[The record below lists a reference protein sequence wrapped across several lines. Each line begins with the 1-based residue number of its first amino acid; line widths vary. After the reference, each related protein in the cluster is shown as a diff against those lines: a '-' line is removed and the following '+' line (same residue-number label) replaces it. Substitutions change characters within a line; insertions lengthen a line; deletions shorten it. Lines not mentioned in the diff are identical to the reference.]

1 MSVSYELTADVRS
14 DLGKGASRRLR
25 HTNKVPAVLYGA
37 HKEPTYLM
45 MNHDDVVKRLEHE
58 SFYSHILLLTVNGKV
73 ERAVLKDLQRHP
85 SKPRVM
91 HVDFQRI
98 SETEKLHMH
107 VPLHFTNA
115 ETAPGVKKSGG
126 IVSHLLIDVEIAC
139 LPKDLPEF
147 IEVDL
152 AHLELGHAVHLS
164 DIKLPE
170 GVQLTALLHGDDQ
183 PVASIHLPR
192 AAIEVSAAAPVA
204 PVTEVEHGAAP
215 DAQAE
220 AKPKPK
226 AKK

>member
-1 MSVSYELTADVRS
+1 MSVNFELAADVRS

-37 HKEPTYLM
+37 HKEPAYLLL
-45 MNHDDVVKRLEHE
+45 NHDDVVKRLEHE
-58 SFYSHILLLTVNGKV
+58 SFYSHILTLKVNGKS

-91 HVDFQRI
+91 HMDFQRV
-98 SETEKLHMH
+98 SETEKLRMH
-107 VPLHFTNA
+107 VPLHFINA
-115 ETAPGVKKSGG
+115 DTAPGVKQSGG
-126 IVSHLLIDVEIAC
+126 IVSHVLIDVEIIC

-147 IEVDL
+147 VEVDL

-164 DIKLPE
+164 DLKLPA
-170 GVQLTALLHGDDQ
+170 GVQLTALLHDDDQ

-192 AAIEVSAAAPVA
+192 AAIEESAAAPVA
-204 PVTEVEHGAAP
+204 PVTEVEHGVEAAP
-215 DAQAE
+215 EPD
-220 AKPKPK
+220 

>member
-37 HKEPTYLM
+37 HKEPTYLLL
-45 MNHDDVVKRLEHE
+45 NHDDVVKRLEHE
-58 SFYSHILLLTVNGKV
+58 TFYSHILTLTVNGQS

-91 HVDFQRI
+91 HMDFQRI
-98 SETEKLHMH
+98 SETEKLRMH
-107 VPLHFTNA
+107 VPLHFIHA
-115 ETAPGVKKSGG
+115 DIAPGVKKSGG
-126 IVSHLLIDVEIAC
+126 IVSHLLIDIEILC

-147 IEVDL
+147 VEVDL

-164 DIKLPE
+164 DLKLPA
-170 GVQLTALLHGDDQ
+170 GVQITALMHDDDQ

-192 AAIEVSAAAPVA
+192 AAIEEANAAPIA
-204 PVTEVEHGAAP
+204 PVTEVEHGATP
-215 DAQAE
+215 E
-220 AKPKPK
+220 TAKPK
-226 AKK
+226 

>member
-1 MSVSYELTADVRS
+1 MNVSFELTADVRS

-37 HKEPTYLM
+37 HKEPTYLLL
-45 MNHDDVVKRLEHE
+45 NHDDVVKRLEHE
-58 SFYSHILLLTVNGKV
+58 SFYSHILTLKVNGKS

-91 HVDFQRI
+91 HMDFQRV
-98 SETEKLHMH
+98 SETEKLRMH
-107 VPLHFTNA
+107 VPLHFINA
-115 ETAPGVKKSGG
+115 ETAPGVKQSGG
-126 IVSHLLIDVEIAC
+126 IVSHVLIDVEIVC

-164 DIKLPE
+164 DLKLPA
-170 GVQLTALLHGDDQ
+170 GVQLTALMHDDDQ

-192 AAIEVSAAAPVA
+192 AAIEESVAAPVA
-204 PVTEVEHGAAP
+204 PVTEVEHGAVAATDP
-215 DAQAE
+215 DA
-220 AKPKPK
+220 
-226 AKK
+226 KK

>member
-1 MSVSYELTADVRS
+1 MNVSFELAADVRS

-37 HKEPTYLM
+37 HKEPTYLLL
-45 MNHDDVVKRLEHE
+45 NHDDVVKRLEHE
-58 SFYSHILLLTVNGKV
+58 SFYSHILTLKVNGKS

-91 HVDFQRI
+91 HMDFQRV
-98 SETEKLHMH
+98 SETEKLRMH
-107 VPLHFTNA
+107 VPLHFINA
-115 ETAPGVKKSGG
+115 ETAPGVKQSGG
-126 IVSHLLIDVEIAC
+126 IVSHVLIDVEIVC

-164 DIKLPE
+164 DLKLPA
-170 GVQLTALLHGDDQ
+170 GVQLTALMHDDDQ

-192 AAIEVSAAAPVA
+192 AAIEESVAAPVA
-204 PVTEVEHGAAP
+204 PVTEVEHGAVAATDP
-215 DAQAE
+215 DA
-220 AKPKPK
+220 
-226 AKK
+226 KK

>member
-1 MSVSYELTADVRS
+1 MSVSFELAADVRS

-37 HKEPTYLM
+37 HKEPAYLLL
-45 MNHDDVVKRLEHE
+45 NHDDVVKRLEHE
-58 SFYSHILLLTVNGKV
+58 SFYSHILTLKVNGKS

-91 HVDFQRI
+91 HMDFQRV
-98 SETEKLHMH
+98 SETEKLRMH
-107 VPLHFTNA
+107 VPLHFINA
-115 ETAPGVKKSGG
+115 DTAPGVKQSGG
-126 IVSHLLIDVEIAC
+126 IVSHVLIDVEIVC

-147 IEVDL
+147 VEVDL

-164 DIKLPE
+164 DLKLPA
-170 GVQLTALLHGDDQ
+170 GIQLTALLHGDDQ

-192 AAIEVSAAAPVA
+192 AAIEESAAAPVA
-204 PVTEVEHGAAP
+204 PVTEVEHGVEAAP
-215 DAQAE
+215 EPD
-220 AKPKPK
+220 

>member
-1 MSVSYELTADVRS
+1 MNVSFELTADVRS

-37 HKEPTYLM
+37 HKEPTYLLF
-45 MNHDDVVKRLEHE
+45 NHDDVVKRLEHE
-58 SFYSHILLLTVNGKV
+58 SFYSHILTLKVNGKS

-91 HVDFQRI
+91 HMDFQRV
-98 SETEKLHMH
+98 SETEKLRMH
-107 VPLHFTNA
+107 VPLHFINA
-115 ETAPGVKKSGG
+115 ETAPGVKQSGG
-126 IVSHLLIDVEIAC
+126 IVSHVLIDVEIVC

-164 DIKLPE
+164 DLKLPA
-170 GVQLTALLHGDDQ
+170 GVQLTALMHDDDQ

-192 AAIEVSAAAPVA
+192 AAIEESVAAPVA
-204 PVTEVEHGAAP
+204 PVTEVEHGAVAATDP
-215 DAQAE
+215 DA
-220 AKPKPK
+220 
-226 AKK
+226 KK